1 MRRESES
8 PGRVS
13 AVRRGWATISVRTKC
28 TLLLFYASSVGAC
41 VAVGLWRPSLNI
53 LVPPFVLVLWC
64 TYRIPTLL
72 VQRGRADSRTAP
84 DEQSSSQSAMPASRR
99 KRARSELGTA
109 PRRKRSGGESES
121 RKEELP
127 HSWSWG
133 PAVREGRMSK
143 FARQLAWMVA
153 AFLSLGLTAQFASRD
168 VACLGAQKGVRAT
181 IAALVIGVP
190 VGIGTITLMLL
201 ATSLMGP
208 MSSLTY
214 VRQATKRTGEF
225 AALGAIYGSMTG
237 AVASGAEMT
246 SLSGRPAC
254 QVDLLQTIGNG
265 ATWGTMVGFAAALFV

>member
-1 MRRESES
+1 
-8 PGRVS
+8 
-13 AVRRGWATISVRTKC
+13 
-28 TLLLFYASSVGAC
+28 
-41 VAVGLWRPSLNI
+41 
-53 LVPPFVLVLWC
+53 
-64 TYRIPTLL
+64 
-72 VQRGRADSRTAP
+72 
-84 DEQSSSQSAMPASRR
+84 
-99 KRARSELGTA
+99 
-109 PRRKRSGGESES
+109 
-121 RKEELP
+121 
-127 HSWSWG
+127 
-133 PAVREGRMSK
+133 MSK

-265 ATWGTMVGFAAALFV
+265 ATWGTMVGFAAALFVMYRSLSEATSNAETKADRRLLIGLLATVMVVGVNWTVVITGALVLHLGQL